1 MKIRTVVILVVIG
14 GVVYWIYKDQP
25 TVSGFVDGLTR
36 PLMGSNAAVKE
47 SEHRRVI
54 SDVVPAVPEGEQ
66 ASEQAALQTIRK
78 GMKADEVRE
87 ILGKPEKIEPVE
99 EDGRS
104 RVRWTY
110 LRTGRVVVFEGG
122 HVVSIAIR

>member
-14 GVVYWIYKDQP
+14 GVAYWIYKEQP

-47 SEHRRVI
+47 SEHKRVV

-66 ASEQAALQTIRK
+66 VSVQTIRK
-78 GMKADEVRE
+78 GMKSEEVRE
-87 ILGKPEKIEPVE
+87 ILGKPDRVEPFE
-99 EDGRS
+99 EDGVS
-104 RVRWTY
+104 RIRWTY
-110 LRTGRVVVFEGG
+110 LAARRLIDFEDGRVVA
-122 HVVSIAIR
+122 IAIR

>member
-1 MKIRTVVILVVIG
+1 MKARTAVILIAVG
-14 GVVYWIYKDQP
+14 GVAYWIYKDQP
-25 TVSGFVDGLTR
+25 TVSGLVEGLTR
-36 PLMGSNAAVKE
+36 PLMGSKAAVKE
-47 SEHRRVI
+47 SEHRRVM
-54 SDVVPAVPEGEQ
+54 SEAVPAAPEGEQ
-66 ASEQAALQTIRK
+66 VSTQTIRE

-87 ILGKPEKIEPVE
+87 ILGKPEKIEPLE

-122 HVVSIAIR
+122 RVVSIAIR